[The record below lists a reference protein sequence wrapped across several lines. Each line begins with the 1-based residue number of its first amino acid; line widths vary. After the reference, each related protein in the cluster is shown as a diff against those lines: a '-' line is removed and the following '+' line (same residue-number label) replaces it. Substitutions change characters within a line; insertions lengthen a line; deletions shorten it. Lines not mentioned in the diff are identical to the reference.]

1 MNDTCA
7 TVTVIVRTI
16 GRSSLEAALASIDL
30 QARSDVHVV
39 VVDASGK
46 GQQLPLTTC
55 PVRVVS
61 EGTTLHRTRAAN
73 VGLDAVQTRWALFL
87 DDDDVLLAGHLDKL
101 TQALAEVGAVGDAVL
116 AHTGVALL
124 RADGP
129 VDVIDQAFEPWEL
142 LLGNC
147 MPIHAALFDAAL
159 AQAQGL
165 RFDETLDVY
174 EDWDFWLQMQCLGRF
189 VHVPG
194 VSAHYRIGADSSA
207 VHQWP
212 YGAPAYWCIWQKW
225 WSKAPAAWWVQ
236 ALRAGVDFKPTLAQ
250 WQGTQAQLSHV
261 NVQLQEAYEKWH
273 ADVQSLRQTQVAL
286 THQVAQTAAVQTA
299 LQVTQA
305 ERDATQARLQATQA
319 ERDTM
324 QMALAASRIEHA
336 RTGDELHQ
344 MQQSSSWRITRP
356 LRRCF
361 DLLRLWRARAG
372 ALRRSAPWRRW
383 ATMPGPDKAYGEWM
397 AQVEAPESAQRS
409 ADLAPRT
416 RRSDPLISIV
426 MPVFNPQLKWLDEAL
441 VSVQNQTWPHWQL
454 CMADDASTQPG
465 VREHLRAWAAREPRI
480 SWVEREKNG
489 HISAASNSALA
500 LAKGE
505 WVAMLDQDD
514 VLSPCALIEIV
525 NAIDSH
531 PQCGLIYSDEDKLDA
546 RGRRF
551 EPHFKPAFQMDL
563 LYGHNFI
570 NHLVAYRRQAV
581 WDVGAWRNGF
591 DGSQDHD
598 LALRMAAVLPP
609 EGIIHIPRVLYHWRT
624 GAGST
629 AGDAACKPYAQEAA
643 LRAVADH
650 LKTASPGAQV
660 EGLHDTSLMR
670 VRYPQPSV
678 LPRVEIK
685 QPQDRT
691 AVAPDSLVLVLREGL
706 PTPTDSCLQELIAQ
720 VSRRGVGVVAACIR
734 DRQGRLLEG
743 GYFSGANGELTVA
756 WRGNPV
762 HAHGP
767 FGCASLAQ
775 GFDAVNSACMMM
787 RAELWPLWLS
797 TGPAPAAVEHERA
810 RSFGALVSK
819 AGWRLIWTPHA
830 VVTDS

>member
-61 EGTTLHRTRAAN
+61 KGTTLHRTRAAN
-73 VGLDAVQTRWALFL
+73 VGLDSVQTRWALFL

-159 AQAQGL
+159 VQARGL

-194 VSAHYRIGADSSA
+194 VSAHYQIGADSSA

-305 ERDATQARLQATQA
+305 ERDAYEKVRDEIWQVQAIADARWA
-319 ERDTM
+319 EGMAKGEVKGRVEGKAEGETKARRDT
-324 QMALAASRIEHA
+324 
-336 RTGDELHQ
+336 
-344 MQQSSSWRITRP
+344 
-356 LRRCF
+356 
-361 DLLRLWRARAG
+361 LLRLLGRAGIALTDADRARIQAC
-372 ALRRSAPWRRW
+372 L
-383 ATMPGPDKAYGEWM
+383 
-397 AQVEAPESAQRS
+397 
-409 ADLAPRT
+409 
-416 RRSDPLISIV
+416 
-426 MPVFNPQLKWLDEAL
+426 
-441 VSVQNQTWPHWQL
+441 
-454 CMADDASTQPG
+454 DDATLDRWTDSVFGAKT
-465 VREHLRAWAAREPRI
+465 AA
-480 SWVEREKNG
+480 
-489 HISAASNSALA
+489 
-500 LAKGE
+500 
-505 WVAMLDQDD
+505 D
-514 VLSPCALIEIV
+514 VLP
-525 NAIDSH
+525 
-531 PQCGLIYSDEDKLDA
+531 
-546 RGRRF
+546 
-551 EPHFKPAFQMDL
+551 
-563 LYGHNFI
+563 
-570 NHLVAYRRQAV
+570 
-581 WDVGAWRNGF
+581 
-591 DGSQDHD
+591 
-598 LALRMAAVLPP
+598 
-609 EGIIHIPRVLYHWRT
+609 
-624 GAGST
+624 
-629 AGDAACKPYAQEAA
+629 
-643 LRAVADH
+643 
-650 LKTASPGAQV
+650 
-660 EGLHDTSLMR
+660 
-670 VRYPQPSV
+670 
-678 LPRVEIK
+678 
-685 QPQDRT
+685 
-691 AVAPDSLVLVLREGL
+691 
-706 PTPTDSCLQELIAQ
+706 
-720 VSRRGVGVVAACIR
+720 
-734 DRQGRLLEG
+734 
-743 GYFSGANGELTVA
+743 
-756 WRGNPV
+756 
-762 HAHGP
+762 
-767 FGCASLAQ
+767 
-775 GFDAVNSACMMM
+775 
-787 RAELWPLWLS
+787 
-797 TGPAPAAVEHERA
+797 
-810 RSFGALVSK
+810 
-819 AGWRLIWTPHA
+819 
-830 VVTDS
+830 